1 MAQVSYRAE
10 LIPAS
15 PIRKLVPF
23 AEQAKKKGR
32 KVYHLNIGQPDIPTP
47 NLMLVAVQDY
57 KGPVLEYSHSCGNE
71 SYRKK
76 LAAYYTE
83 RNMPLTHED
92 IVITTGGSEAILF
105 SFIIGLN
112 AGDEIIAFEPFY
124 PNYTSFA
131 IMSGVK
137 ICAVE
142 TKIEQ
147 GFALPPIEELEQ
159 KINSNT
165 KAIII
170 CNPNNPTGYAYT
182 TAELESL
189 KHLVLKYNLFLF
201 SDEAY
206 RDFSYNGKLKSCL
219 EISGI
224 EEHVV
229 VMDTISKRYS
239 ACGARVGAIISRN
252 KKFIASVT
260 KCAQARLSPPGLGQI
275 IGEAALD
282 LPADFFDQP
291 RQEYQK
297 RRDVLVR
304 KLQAIPNTFCTS
316 PAGAFYV
323 MVKLPI
329 DDGDKFCQ
337 WMLEEFSYL
346 NSTVMMAPASGFYA
360 TKGLGKNEVR
370 IAYVLNCQEL
380 EAAIDCLEQGLKAYP
395 GRV

>member
-1 MAQVSYRAE
+1 MVSISSRGE
-10 LIPAS
+10 QIPAS

-23 AEQAKKKGR
+23 AEAAKKKGR

-47 NLMLVAVQDY
+47 NLMLEAIQHY
-57 KGPVLEYSHSCGNE
+57 QGPVLEYSHSCGNE

-83 RNMPLTHED
+83 RGMPLTHED
-92 IVITTGGSEAILF
+92 FVITTGGSEAILF
-105 SFIIGLN
+105 SFMVGLN
-112 AGDEIIAFEPFY
+112 IGDEIIVFEPFY
-124 PNYTSFA
+124 PNYSSFA
-131 IMSGVK
+131 IMSGIK
-137 ICAVE
+137 ICAVQ
-142 TKIEQ
+142 TNIEN
-147 GFALPPIEELEQ
+147 GFALPPMEELEQ
-159 KINSNT
+159 KITSKT

-182 TAELESL
+182 HHELDSL
-189 KHLVLKYNLFLF
+189 KNLVLKYNLFLF

-206 RDFSYNGKLKSCL
+206 RDFSYNGKVKSCL
-219 EISGI
+219 ELSGL
-224 EEHVV
+224 EQHVV

-252 KKFIASVT
+252 KSFIESAT

-282 LPADFFDQP
+282 LPSNFFDLP

-297 RRDVLVR
+297 RRDVLVK
-304 KLQAIPNTFCTS
+304 KLQAIPNAFCSS

-329 DDGDKFCQ
+329 DDGDNFCR
-337 WMLEEFSYL
+337 WMLEEFSY
-346 NSTVMMAPASGFYA
+346 NNATVMMAPASGFYA

-370 IAYVLNCQEL
+370 IAYVLNCQDL
-380 EAAIDCLEQGLKAYP
+380 EAAVDCLEQGLKAYP